1 MSNLDF
7 KIVMR
12 AGIPVPVLIEKRKE
26 EPEKE
31 EPKKEKKGRKKK

>member
-12 AGIPVPVLIEKRKE
+12 EGIPVPVLIEKRKE
-26 EPEKE
+26 EPKQE
-31 EPKKEKKGRKKK
+31 EKKKGKKKK

>member
-26 EPEKE
+26 EPKTE
-31 EPKKEKKGRKKK
+31 EKKKGKKKK

>member
-1 MSNLDF
+1 MSNFDF

-31 EPKKEKKGRKKK
+31 EKKKGRKKK